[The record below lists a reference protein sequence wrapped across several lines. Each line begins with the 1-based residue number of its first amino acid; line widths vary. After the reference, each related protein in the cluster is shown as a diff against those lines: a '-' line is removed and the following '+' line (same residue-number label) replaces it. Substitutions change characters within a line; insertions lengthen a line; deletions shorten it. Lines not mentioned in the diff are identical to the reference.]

1 MSAADTAAYAM
12 VSDERCGDG
21 SPGCRNNPE
30 HLGRMAIIPGGVA
43 SLRCVALE
51 PSDLDLQLSN
61 KGRTRMTGVH
71 LQFRGSSASPAWES
85 KRKRLQAMPDW
96 SLSRQG
102 SGDSITTAR
111 RQP

>member
-43 SLRCVALE
+43 SSGAL
-51 PSDLDLQLSN
+51 PSNPRISICSSP
-61 KGRTRMTGVH
+61 TRG
-71 LQFRGSSASPAWES
+71 
-85 KRKRLQAMPDW
+85 
-96 SLSRQG
+96 
-102 SGDSITTAR
+102 AR
-111 RQP
+111 E